1 MRAFAVLGF
10 NDKAFYKKMLAISVP
25 IMLQQLISTA
35 MYMVD
40 TMMIGGLGDIQLA
53 GVGAANQIAFLLDV
67 CMFGVMS
74 GGSVFMAQYWGK
86 GDHAGIRRTLGLCF
100 MLGGGVAALFL
111 LAALF
116 AGGPFVSL
124 FSNDPA
130 VIASGLDYLSIA
142 AWGYL
147 FKAVIYPYGTVHK
160 SCGKPLLP
168 MITGALAILVNMAL
182 NYCLIYGN
190 LGFPALGVKGAAI
203 ATIIGS
209 AIDAVVLAA
218 LSNRKGSVARSPL
231 RELLSQ
237 NKQAFL
243 QFIGVSLPVFID
255 DAVWALGTSASNL
268 VFGRMGTDAFAAMM
282 IVNTVDKLT
291 FVMLIGI
298 GTSCGVML
306 GNTLGEGA
314 GDKAVVYAKRYLW
327 MSGLAAVVLGL
338 ATVTLGS
345 LIPDLYNVSESV
357 RSLSSDTIVVL
368 GAALP
373 IYALNFTTIVGVLR
387 SGGNTRAAAILDLL
401 PLWLIALPVAAVTGL
416 LLGWSLPLVYL
427 ASNVPSGVV
436 RLVLSMRRTSSRNW
450 VRNVM

>member
-1 MRAFAVLGF
+1 M
-10 NDKAFYKKMLAISVP
+10 
-25 IMLQQLISTA
+25 
-35 MYMVD
+35 
-40 TMMIGGLGDIQLA
+40 
-53 GVGAANQIAFLLDV
+53 
-67 CMFGVMS
+67 
-74 GGSVFMAQYWGK
+74 
-86 GDHAGIRRTLGLCF
+86 
-100 MLGGGVAALFL
+100 AALFL

-387 SGGNTRAAAILDLL
+387 SGGDTRAAAILDLL

>member
-1 MRAFAVLGF
+1 MRASAVLGF
-10 NDKAFYKKMLAISVP
+10 KDKAFYKRMLAISVP

-74 GGSVFMAQYWGK
+74 GGSVFIAQYWGK
-86 GDHAGIRRTLGLCF
+86 GDHPGIRRTLGLCF

-116 AGGPFVSL
+116 AGEPFIGL
-124 FSNDPA
+124 FSKDPA
-130 VIASGLDYLSIA
+130 VIASGLDYLSVA

-209 AIDAVVLAA
+209 AIDAIVLAV

-231 RELLSQ
+231 RELLNQ

-314 GDKAVVYAKRYLW
+314 SDRAVVYAKRYLW
-327 MSGLAAVVLGL
+327 MSGLTAVILGA

-357 RSLSSDTIVVL
+357 RSLASDTIVVL

-373 IYALNFTTIVGVLR
+373 VYALNFTTIVGVLR
-387 SGGNTRAAAILDLL
+387 SGGDTRAAAILDLL

-427 ASNVPSGVV
+427 ASNIPSGVV
-436 RLVLSMRRTSSRNW
+436 RLVLSMRRTSARHW
-450 VRNVM
+450 VRNVV